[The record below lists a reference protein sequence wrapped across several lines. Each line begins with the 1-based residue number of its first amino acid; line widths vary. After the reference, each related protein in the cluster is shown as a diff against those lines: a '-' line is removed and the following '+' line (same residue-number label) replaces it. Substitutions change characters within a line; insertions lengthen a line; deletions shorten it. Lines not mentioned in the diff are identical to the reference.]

1 MTATGA
7 TAIPAGRF
15 FFPLDDKLDLR
26 GEDFSPSLLEKLEWL
41 GGQEDSFEK
50 GSQTAGKLLGLEI
63 TAKGLR
69 NLTEKLGEE
78 RAERRDAEVLQFEKG
93 DLSPRRPEPP
103 QVAVVF
109 LDGGRARVRASDA
122 PPGVHEPDWNETK
135 VANVSTYSNLNF
147 QEDPKP
153 EPPEKFLDPPQV
165 VRLIEELK
173 GASGNAK
180 AKKQKTAGQNK
191 EESRDK
197 KERMPEPKKLLRT
210 VVATKKDSDEFG
222 RMVVTEA
229 AQRGFFQAVKRAV
242 VADGGIWIWAIAALH
257 FVGFVFILDFVHLLS
272 HLYAGAQAAHQG
284 DLKKAWELYAKLLR
298 LSWGGDVL
306 EVLKILRKHAERL
319 GEPPKGVREDD
330 PRKVLWGTLGYVEK
344 NKDKMEYPRY
354 RREGLPISSAPVESL
369 IRQVN
374 IRVKGTQKFWVRE
387 GLEAVLQVNAACL
400 SEDGRLEE
408 FWRCRRRGR
417 AVGQNR
423 LKPAA

>member
-1 MTATGA
+1 M
-7 TAIPAGRF
+7 
-15 FFPLDDKLDLR
+15 
-26 GEDFSPSLLEKLEWL
+26 
-41 GGQEDSFEK
+41 GGQEDSFEM
-50 GSQTAGKLLGLEI
+50 GRQTARKLLGLEI

-122 PPGVHEPDWNETK
+122 PPGVHEPDWKETK
-135 VANVSTYSNLNF
+135 VANVSTYENLNF
-147 QEDPKP
+147 QEDPRP

-165 VRLIEELK
+165 LRLIEELK

-180 AKKQKTAGQNK
+180 AKKQKPAGKNK
-191 EESRDK
+191 EKSRDK
-197 KERMPEPKKLLRT
+197 KEPASEPKRLLRT

-222 RMVVTEA
+222 KMVVTEGA
-229 AQRGFFQAVKRAV
+229 RRGFFQAVKRAV

-272 HLYAGAQAAHQG
+272 HLYAGAKAAHPDDPQ
-284 DLKKAWELYAKLLR
+284 KAWELYAKLLR
-298 LSWGGDVL
+298 LAWGGNVL
-306 EVLKILRKHAERL
+306 EMLEILRNHAERL
-319 GEPPKGVREDD
+319 GEPPKGVKDDD

-374 IRVKGTQKFWVRE
+374 IRVKGTQKFWVSD
-387 GLEAVLQVNAACL
+387 GLEAVLQVKAACL

-408 FWRCRRRGR
+408 FWHCRPRGR

-423 LKPAA
+423 YKLAS